1 MSKICS
7 LVVLYNGRELT
18 QEAHDAIV
26 TVLLSRGII
35 DTSDDVQIRYYDG
48 ESIADAILAN
58 EHKQQNISRD
68 SETEIHFVSNGGEK
82 LKIVKLFK
90 DEFNLGLKEAKE
102 IVDKG
107 VIRIKDINYP
117 IFLRDLCRVN
127 ARAINLD
134 NEHALMQ
141 AVIYINERYP
151 NAHNDKNFLSTLIR
165 DVLEAKD
172 SSNEFS
178 IALIE
183 SIRLVS
189 NAQLAEC
196 EVYGLNK
203 IVYGNVCVAY
213 DVLAKWKC
221 TRCI

>member
-7 LVVLYNGRELT
+7 LVVLYKGRELT

-35 DTSDDVQIRYYDG
+35 NIPDDVQIRYYDG

-58 EHKQQNISRD
+58 EHKQQNASSE
-68 SETEIHFVSNGGEK
+68 SETEIHFVSNDGGK

-90 DEFNLGLKEAKE
+90 DEFNLELREARE
-102 IVDKG
+102 IVDRG
-107 VIRIKDINYP
+107 VIRIKNINYP
-117 IFLRDLCRVN
+117 IFLKNLYRVG
-127 ARAINLD
+127 ARAVNLD
-134 NEHALMQ
+134 SEHALMQ

-151 NAHNDKNFLSTLIR
+151 NAHMGKKFLSTLIK
-165 DVLEAKD
+165 DVLDAKD
-172 SSNEFS
+172 SSNAFS

-183 SIRLVS
+183 SIRLIS
-189 NAQLAEC
+189 NAQLEEC

-203 IVYGNVCVAY
+203 TIYGNVCVAY
-213 DVLAKWKC
+213 NVLANM
-221 TRCI
+221 